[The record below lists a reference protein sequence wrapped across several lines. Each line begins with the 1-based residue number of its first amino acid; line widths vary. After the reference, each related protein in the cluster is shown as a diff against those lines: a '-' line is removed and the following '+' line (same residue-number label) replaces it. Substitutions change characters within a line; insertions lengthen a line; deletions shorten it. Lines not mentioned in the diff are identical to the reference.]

1 MLAQVQQDR
10 YELAQYAPHAY
21 VFTTERGN
29 TYIIRFIRYW
39 QEDVVELYVQEELE
53 VYEIYFEV
61 MEIKDKGYDR
71 RIQFTI
77 IGAIVDFLAEDDR
90 VGFFDIKREDGRGL
104 ELLRVYRIWLKMYE
118 KNRKEKS
125 IMLNRIVSI
134 PDQFDSHIACLVH
147 PNNQCFK
154 QQDVNQ
160 LMDRVLKEIFPR
172 AALQPF

>member
-1 MLAQVQQDR
+1 MVAQTQQGR
-10 YELAQYAPHAY
+10 YELTPYAPHAY

-39 QEDVVELYVQEELE
+39 QEEVVELYLKKELE
-53 VYEIYFEV
+53 VFEIYFEV

-77 IGAIVDFLAEDDR
+77 IGAIVDFLSENDR

-118 KNRKEKS
+118 RKRKEKS

-147 PNNQCFK
+147 PNNKSFK
-154 QQDVNQ
+154 GQDVDQ

-172 AALQPF
+172 ATLTPF